1 MSAQERITKLEA
13 LLERVRERGT
23 RDDAAPSAVVSSVPV
38 TTQRTAAA
46 PIATPPVAV
55 APAPAAVAPPPPP
68 VDNAAASG
76 IPEVTVGREVARE
89 PVRDPREE
97 GRRISNVPASVR
109 GTTDQELPS
118 VIIAPPP
125 SASSVSPISAPPNSS
140 VELDADDVIEAE
152 VAPVRTLSRPPP
164 PPPAR
169 SPTIP
174 PQNVPTP
181 LPVSVPAPAPA
192 AAASQASVPSI
203 APSTTQP
210 ATQPSTPAAQAA
222 HAASLNVPTPPTSA
236 PSRPA
241 PTPAPASASIPAAP
255 RQPYI
260 PEARQSENRL
270 GDADITAGH
279 PVSSVDVQL
288 DDEVPTPSSSRRP
301 RSEHAPAPEEDEIS
315 PPPHTVPPESGRQ
328 ASVAPAESGKR
339 SSVPA
344 VESERAA
351 APASIRPD
359 IVSGRQEAAQVASFT
374 GEPAVARP
382 ADLRR
387 ALGQRSV
394 VVERGT
400 ERVSGVGRALT
411 QVGLPPPQ
419 DRRS

>member
-23 RDDAAPSAVVSSVPV
+23 RDDAAPGAVVSSAPL
-38 TTQRTAAA
+38 TTQRTAAPTA
-46 PIATPPVAV
+46 AAAPVAV
-55 APAPAAVAPPPPP
+55 APVATAAPAAPARVDDAP
-68 VDNAAASG
+68 ASG
-76 IPEVTVGREVARE
+76 IPEITVGREVARE

-125 SASSVSPISAPPNSS
+125 SASSVSPISAAPNSS

-181 LPVSVPAPAPA
+181 LPVSVPATAPA
-192 AAASQASVPSI
+192 AAAAASQSSTPSI
-203 APSTTQP
+203 APLTTQP

-241 PTPAPASASIPAAP
+241 PATPPASASIPAAP
-255 RQPYI
+255 RSPYI
-260 PEARQSENRL
+260 PDARQSENRL

-279 PVSSVDVQL
+279 PVSSVDVEL

-315 PPPHTVPPESGRQ
+315 PPPHTVPPESGQQ

-359 IVSGRQEAAQVASFT
+359 IVSGRQEAAQVASFA
-374 GEPAVARP
+374 GEPTVARP
-382 ADLRR
+382 KTFGELLDS
-387 ALGQRSV
+387 ALS
-394 VVERGT
+394 
-400 ERVSGVGRALT
+400 L
-411 QVGLPPPQ
+411 
-419 DRRS
+419 